1 MKERELLPEALKE
14 CSISDEEIIVP
25 YDEALKL
32 LDFFRESGYAALG
45 YEMLRV
51 SHIEQTEIRTFV
63 SYFPD
68 SIVWEEFVEDAYV
81 QVKKNLERDYQEL
94 LFSDE
99 GIDDVY
105 FLMTFVNQQEFEDY
119 YYDYVVAD

>member
-45 YEMLRV
+45 YEMLKSLTYR
-51 SHIEQTEIRTFV
+51 QTEIRTFV

-94 LFSDE
+94 LLVMK
-99 GIDDVY
+99 G
-105 FLMTFVNQQEFEDY
+105 LMTSTF
-119 YYDYVVAD
+119 